1 MKPFLSLA
9 KVSVTTFVTALVMVF
24 GLAACKEDSAKA
36 PPPPT
41 DLTDDAL
48 SFFCQMD
55 IAEHGGPKG
64 QIHLAGFPEPLF
76 FAQVRD
82 LVAYLK
88 SPERDAQ
95 IIAVYVSDMGVAP
108 NWENPGISNWILAN
122 DALFVVGA
130 PVAGGMGAPEIVPF
144 AEGSDADGFIAQYG
158 GYSLPLKDI
167 PDEAALG
174 AVNFEQK
181 LETPS

>member
-1 MKPFLSLA
+1 MRPLLIVALA
-9 KVSVTTFVTALVMVF
+9 F

-36 PPPPT
+36 PPPPVE
-41 DLTDDAL
+41 LTESAL

-55 IAEHGGPKG
+55 IADHGGPKG
-64 QIHLAGFPEPLF
+64 QIHLEGFPQPLF

-88 SPERDAQ
+88 SPERDAR
-95 IIAVYVSDMGVAP
+95 ITAVYVSDMGVAET
-108 NWENPGISNWILAN
+108 WELPGKSNWIIA
-122 DALFVVGA
+122 DAALFVVGA

-144 AEGSDADGFIAQYG
+144 AKAADADGFIAQYG
-158 GYSLPLKDI
+158 GQSMPLQDI

-174 AVNFEQK
+174 AVDFAQK